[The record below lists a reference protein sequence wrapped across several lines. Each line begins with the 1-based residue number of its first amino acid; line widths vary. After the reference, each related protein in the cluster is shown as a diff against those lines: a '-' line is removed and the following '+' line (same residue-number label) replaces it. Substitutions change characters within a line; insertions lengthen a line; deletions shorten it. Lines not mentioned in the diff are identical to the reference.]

1 MGVGVGSGRGA
12 SCGKGGR
19 LADSLFSY
27 DYGRVRALASRTWS
41 GGGTD
46 VQRALRQL
54 ITLYS
59 RSTPPAHLGGG
70 ALGSLAAHGAGHALL
85 VTDGVTTIGEPM
97 LVAERAAA
105 RAMGLTVH
113 TVFIGE
119 HDEPYPPP
127 LAALAAAT
135 GGMRFQARVD
145 STRLDLT

>member
-1 MGVGVGSGRGA
+1 MQ
-12 SCGKGGR
+12 R
-19 LADSLFSY
+19 LACAIRLP
-27 DYGRVRALASRTWS
+27 RVVLDAH
-41 GGGTD
+41 

-135 GGMRFQARVD
+135 GGMRFQARVEAGT
-145 STRLDLT
+145 STVRLSWREGVLGWEAV